1 MHTRQNI
8 FFSRL
13 EPAQDTGQS
22 AQDTGQSAQDTGQRQ
37 VEDSI

>member
-8 FFSRL
+8 FLL